1 MASKKRYDE
10 EFKRNLVD
18 LYHNG
23 RTKNSLSKEYGVSLS
38 SLGKWIIQYS
48 TVELDNGEV
57 LTARQIEELK
67 KRAARLEEEN
77 FILKKATAILRPHS
91 ASV

>member
-1 MASKKRYDE
+1 MAARNRYDE
-10 EFKRNLVD
+10 DFKRNIVD

-23 RTKNSLSKEYGVSLS
+23 RTKTSLVKEYGISQS
-38 SLGKWIIQYS
+38 SLGKWIVQYS